1 MTSSWRKSALVAW
14 AAALLVTSAANN
26 GCFNPKITDGG
37 LLCADGGLCPDGF
50 HCAADGTCKKGEAT
64 KCQPASPHLE
74 PICTPD
80 PGIDCDPVCQSR
92 CDCGR
97 CTLSGAKLTC
107 VPAGTKK
114 RGDVC
119 TPGAD
124 DCEPGNVC
132 LTDCDPVI
140 GRCYRF
146 CGKGSI
152 RHNELCDDGQDCD
165 VPVNDMNQ
173 VATDLVVCPAPIK
186 TCNPAGNGTDCGNA
200 SLGCYLD
207 GNGVATV
214 CECKGK
220 KQPGDACSVFNS
232 CVPGYR
238 CVAIASVNAGAP
250 TCLKT
255 CSLGGGDCPS
265 GTCSSIGGSPFG
277 FCPP

>member
-1 MTSSWRKSALVAW
+1 MPIRNIASSSRFSIAAVFL
-14 AAALLVTSAANN
+14 AAAATS
-26 GCFNPKITDGG
+26 GCFNPNIVDGG
-37 LLCADGGLCPDGF
+37 LLCAEGRLCPDGF
-50 HCAADGTCKKGEAT
+50 YCAADGTCKQGGAPTCEA
-64 KCQPASPHLE
+64 ASPHIQ

-80 PGIDCDPVCQSR
+80 PGHDCDPVCQSR

-97 CTLSGAKLTC
+97 CTLSETKLTC
-107 VPAGTKK
+107 VAPGTKK
-114 RGDVC
+114 RGVIC

-132 LTDCDPVI
+132 VPDCDGAI

-146 CGKGSI
+146 CGKGSV
-152 RHNELCDDGQDCD
+152 RHAELCDVGQDCD
-165 VPVNDMNQ
+165 FPVTDANQ
-173 VATDLVVCPAPIK
+173 GPTDLWACPAPMK
-186 TCNPAGNGTDCGNA
+186 TCGPAGDGSDCGNPA
-200 SLGCYLD
+200 LACYLA

-220 KQPGDACSVFNS
+220 KPPNDPCSFFNS

-238 CVAIASVNAGAP
+238 CVAISTINGGAP

-255 CSLGGGDCPS
+255 CSLAGNDCPS
-265 GTCSSIGGSPFG
+265 GTCSMIGGSTFG